1 METASIK
8 EELEDNNISDGEIVD
23 DTIIPLKKKK
33 SSKKIA
39 KQFSCYFCNKSFP
52 RLSYLQDHRLEEHV
66 DENGIHSC
74 PHCDEKRP
82 SYRLVLKP
90 NYFKKQRSSSSFLLT

>member
-8 EELEDNNISDGEIVD
+8 EELEDDNISDGEILD

-33 SSKKIA
+33 SSSKKIA

-52 RLSYLQDHRLEEHV
+52 RLSYLQDHRLEDHV
-66 DENGIHSC
+66 DENGIHPC
-74 PHCDEKRP
+74 PHCEEKRP
-82 SYRLVLKP
+82 SYRLVLT
-90 NYFKKQRSSSSFLLT
+90 YEGTIFILHT